1 MPDEKGNFD
10 KVSYNNAFNA
20 KKYDRVTIML
30 PKGKQP
36 IVKAHA
42 EKQKE
47 SVNAF
52 INRAIDE
59 TMARDNE
66 KENGES

>member
-1 MPDEKGNFD
+1 MSENKSNFD

-20 KKYDRVTIML
+20 KKYDRITIML

-36 IVKAHA
+36 IVKEHA
-42 EKQKE
+42 SARGE

-52 INRAIDE
+52 VNRAIDE
-59 TMARDNE
+59 ALARETAQNDN
-66 KENGES
+66 

>member
-1 MPDEKGNFD
+1 MSEQKGNFN

-52 INRAIDE
+52 VNRAIEE
-59 TMARDNE
+59 TMERDNA
-66 KENGES
+66 KENGEE

>member
-1 MPDEKGNFD
+1 MPENKSNFD

-36 IVKAHA
+36 IVKGHA
-42 EKQKE
+42 DARNE
-47 SVNAF
+47 SVNKF

-59 TMARDNE
+59 TMARDTAETEE
-66 KENGES
+66 K